1 VLALLRRYAARL
13 SSASLSSVGEFL
25 LRFVRTVVLSRLLS
39 PHDLGAAV
47 AVASI
52 LASCEM
58 ITDIGLEKFVMV
70 TRADVRAQVVAA
82 AWQMSVGRAVV
93 LAPLIALGAPFLAR
107 AFGAGEEHA
116 LVAWLGLVP
125 LVASFRNWRIVQI
138 QQDYRYGPEAI
149 ANIGS
154 RLAGVLVLLP
164 AAALVRDARL
174 MAISLVVEAAVA
186 VVLSYLLAPRERVGA
201 VDPGIRRE
209 ALRFGLPLMANGLG
223 LATIKQLDQVIVANL
238 FGLASLAEYSLAL
251 NLAIMPTSILQQ
263 IGAKLAIPF
272 LLRAGSD
279 AAGSAEAALIVVL
292 GTLVA
297 AAAFTV
303 PVGLAL
309 DHLVPVVYGPHYQ
322 VTAGFAALAMLVAF
336 VRFSRGGPNMIL
348 LQHGRTAR
356 LTVGN
361 LIAGAGLLVGFL
373 LALAFRRR
381 ESVLIGILIGD
392 LLSFL
397 LLASQLARH
406 LRVGAVLRHGAV
418 LGAAVAFAA
427 AVLWRDGGSN
437 WRLRGLALAV
447 SMLVIGIDA
456 VVIYRGIA
464 LPFTDRR
471 RARQAPQDGADERRV
486 RTHAAGQ
493 IVSVGHGN

>member
-1 VLALLRRYAARL
+1 MLLRRYASRL

-25 LRFVRTVVLSRLLS
+25 LRFVRTILLSRLLS

-47 AVASI
+47 ALASI

-82 AWQMSVGRAVV
+82 AWQISVGRAVV
-93 LAPLIALGAPFLAR
+93 LAPLIVLGAPFLAR

-116 LVAWLGLVP
+116 LVAWIGLVP
-125 LVASFRNWRIVQI
+125 LIASFRNWRIVQI

-154 RLAGVLVLLP
+154 RLAGVAVLLP
-164 AAALVRDARL
+164 AAALVQDARL

-186 VVLSYLLAPRERVGA
+186 VVLSYLLAARERVGA
-201 VDPGIRRE
+201 VNPAIRRE

-223 LATIKQLDQVIVANL
+223 LATLKQMDQVIVANL

-272 LLRAGSD
+272 LLRAGPD
-279 AAGSAEAALIVVL
+279 AAGSAQAAQIVVL

-297 AAAFTV
+297 AAVFTI

-309 DHLVPVVYGPHYQ
+309 DQLVPAVYGPHYQ

-348 LQHGRTAR
+348 LQHGQTAR

-361 LIAGAGLLVGFL
+361 LIAGVGLLVGLL

-381 ESVLIGILIGD
+381 ESVLIGLLIGD
-392 LLSFL
+392 LVSFL
-397 LLASQLARH
+397 LFAGLLVRH
-406 LRVGAVLRHGAV
+406 LRVRAVLGHGAV

-427 AVLWRDGGSN
+427 TALWLGGGAG
-437 WRLRGLALAV
+437 WWPRVLALAV
-447 SMLVIGIDA
+447 SIPVIGIDA
-456 VVIYRGIA
+456 FVIYRRIV
-464 LPFTDRR
+464 LPFAGRR
-471 RARQAPQDGADERRV
+471 RARQAPWDGVHGRQIRAPAV
-486 RTHAAGQ
+486 GQ
-493 IVSVGHGN
+493 TVSAGHGD